1 MRKTFH
7 AAGRRAGVVVSSSFV
22 FGLASMPAARAAS
35 PGDRAVPNSVIEQ
48 RQAQQQ
54 DANRQRAM
62 ERPDA
67 LSPISGAA
75 IASTQG
81 PLILPPEIP
90 CFPIQRVEWKGAEA
104 FPWLVA
110 EADILVSQCAGATGL
125 QKIRDYFAAR
135 LVSEGYVTTRVLI
148 PEQNLSTGLL
158 QLHVVAGRIGEVK
171 ADQSVGWWRT
181 ALPTGPG
188 GLLNQRDLDQA
199 TENVRRLQ
207 GQADAMIDLV
217 PGAHTG
223 DADLVLKPGSGKRWH
238 GSISADN
245 GGIDNTGKYQ
255 LGGSLTLDSPL
266 FLYDSLTLSGNTNAN
281 FGNGAAGTRSS
292 SASYNVPLGYWSLF
306 VNASQSRYKQTVAG
320 FVDDIVYGGS
330 NRQMEAGVGYVAFRN
345 AAARTSLFGKLYRKV
360 ANSTINDRDLSVQHR
375 DLVGFEIGASHRHYV
390 GASVVDIGT
399 SWRQA
404 LPSHSRAT
412 GVVLGQPEW
421 DGRSQILMANAALTL
436 PFTAAA
442 QRLRYQGSMRMQYA
456 STRILPSD
464 YFVIGNRYAVRGFDE
479 QLTLSAENGVAMRND
494 LAWKI
499 GDSGQEAFVG
509 FDMGHV
515 SGPSAEFLVGRTLMG
530 AVVGARGRWRLGG
543 LAGLTY
549 ELTLGTPVKKPAN
562 FRTRRP
568 NIAAQVALEL

>member
-1 MRKTFH
+1 MT
-7 AAGRRAGVVVSSSFV
+7 
-22 FGLASMPAARAAS
+22 AARAALS
-35 PGDRAVPNSVIEQ
+35 AERPVPNSVIEQ
-48 RQAQQQ
+48 RQTQQQ

-62 ERPDA
+62 ERPDV
-67 LSPISGAA
+67 LSSSASASGASA
-75 IASTQG
+75 QG
-81 PLILPPEIP
+81 PLILSPELP
-90 CFPIQRVEWKGAEA
+90 CFPIRSVEWKGAEA
-104 FPWLVA
+104 FPWLMS

-125 QKIRDYFAAR
+125 QMIRDYFAAR
-135 LVSEGYVTTRVLI
+135 LVSEGYVTSRVLL
-148 PEQNLSTGLL
+148 PEQNLSAGQL
-158 QLHVVAGRIGEVK
+158 QLHVVAGRIAEVK
-171 ADQSVGWWRT
+171 TDDTAGWWRT

-207 GQADAMIDLV
+207 GQADATIDLV
-217 PGAHTG
+217 PGENPG
-223 DADLVLKPGSGKRWH
+223 DTDLVLKPGTGKRWH

-245 GGIDNTGKYQ
+245 AGIDNTGKYQ
-255 LGGSLTLDSPL
+255 LGAALTLDSPL

-281 FGNGAAGTRSS
+281 YGNGAAGTRSS

-360 ANSTINDRDLSVQHR
+360 ANSTVNDLDLAVQHR
-375 DLVGFEIGASHRHYV
+375 DFVGFEIGASHRHHFV
-390 GASVVDIGT
+390 GSVVDIGA
-399 SWRQA
+399 SWRQS
-404 LPSHSRAT
+404 LPSHSRST
-412 GVVLGQPEW
+412 GFVLGQPRW
-421 DGRSQILMANAALTL
+421 DGRSQVLLANAGLTL

-442 QRLRYQGSMRMQYA
+442 QRLRYQGSVRMQYA

-464 YFVIGNRYAVRGFDE
+464 YFAIGNRYAVRGFDE

-494 LAWKI
+494 LVWQI

-530 AVVGARGRWRLGG
+530 AVIGARGRWRLGR

-549 ELTLGTPVKKPAN
+549 ELTLGTPVKKPAS
-562 FRTRRP
+562 FRTGRP